1 MAHLWAAAAS
11 GWEVHTCTLHHRDRS
26 DGSSLPVPRLPF
38 CGQSKQLTL
47 SPEWDLCSAKMG
59 KLRDVH
65 EAIAGKTLEKDTFRR
80 AMDPHLRGT
89 GTLSSG
95 TVGRPSQRFRRAR

>member
-1 MAHLWAAAAS
+1 
-11 GWEVHTCTLHHRDRS
+11 
-26 DGSSLPVPRLPF
+26 
-38 CGQSKQLTL
+38 
-47 SPEWDLCSAKMG
+47 MG